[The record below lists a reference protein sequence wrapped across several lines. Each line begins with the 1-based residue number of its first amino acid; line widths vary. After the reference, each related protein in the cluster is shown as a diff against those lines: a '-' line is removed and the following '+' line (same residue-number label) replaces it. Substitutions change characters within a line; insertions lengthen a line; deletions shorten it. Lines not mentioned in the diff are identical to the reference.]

1 MLFKI
6 LSKNKRLKLKL
17 LEDHKELGKSRTP
30 RTTSNSIPMAN
41 ILKNVE
47 KSYDK
52 GKFLL
57 EESKKVFSFKLLQ
70 KTSG

>member
-1 MLFKI
+1 LFKI
-6 LSKNKRLKLKL
+6 PSKYKRLKLKL

-41 ILKNVE
+41 ILKKMLRTPTIRGN
-47 KSYDK
+47 
-52 GKFLL
+52 FLL